1 MGRCCMLDLK
11 ISGTGRDCDAIVHE
25 IAKRSAAA
33 TLSQLGMATEGMN
46 VAELRGYVRAHAWP
60 CVSAEVND
68 FDADDRFSNSQL
80 NELAARALEQTVHVV
95 TRAYLS
101 APVVVIPT
109 PHIGRRA
116 AA

>member
-1 MGRCCMLDLK
+1 MSDLK
-11 ISGTGRDCDAIVHE
+11 IIGTGRDCDAIVHE

-33 TLSQLGMATEGMN
+33 TLSQLGMAVEQMS

-60 CVSAEVND
+60 CVSATVND
-68 FDADDRFSNSQL
+68 LDANDHMSSSQL
-80 NELAARALEQTVHVV
+80 NELAARALEQTVHLV
-95 TRAYLS
+95 TRSYLG
-101 APVVVIPT
+101 APVVAIPM